1 MNENVTI
8 SRSESQTAQRLRDLS
23 LACIRGQLAG
33 AELALHDWYKE
44 ADCPS
49 EAHVLL
55 AGLLSRRKKY
65 DDAQAILNRVERA
78 RPVSDPSVM
87 MVMTSVYTLLDMTDA
102 AARQL
107 RRLHTQFGH
116 LPQIAL
122 WIHGMQL
129 TGSKHLPEQS
139 DAVISQL
146 AKELALQPGLLIS
159 LTKAMKIAPVE
170 QHIEALRHAGNLM
183 IHRIALNIDLE
194 TELCQAMASLA
205 LLAEDESDA
214 RRWAHRGLKVNPMA
228 AHLAI
233 ILSQVEDQKSLGPE
247 ARDVLA
253 KVSQL
258 HPTYP
263 DVHAALIRREF
274 FDGDTQSARMR
285 LSNWLKKDPL
295 NPTAISL
302 RKEIAA

>member
-1 MNENVTI
+1 MNENAKL
-8 SRSESQTAQRLRDLS
+8 SKSDQRLHELS
-23 LACIRGQLAG
+23 LACIRGQLVG
-33 AELALHDWYKE
+33 AELALHDWHKE
-44 ADCPS
+44 SDCPS

-55 AGLLSRRKKY
+55 ASLLSRRKKY
-65 DDAQAILNRVERA
+65 NDAQVILNHVERA

-107 RRLHTQFGH
+107 RRLHAQFGH
-116 LPQIAL
+116 LPQVAL
-122 WIHGMQL
+122 WIQGMQL

-146 AKELALQPGLLIS
+146 AKELSEQPNLLIS
-159 LTKAMKIAPVE
+159 LTKAMKITPIE

-183 IHRIALNIDLE
+183 IYRISLNIELE
-194 TELCQAMASLA
+194 TELCHAMASLA

-214 RRWAHRGLKVNPMA
+214 RRWAHRGLKVNPLA

-233 ILSQVEDQKSLGPE
+233 ILSQVEDNVNMGPE

-253 KVSQL
+253 KVSQS